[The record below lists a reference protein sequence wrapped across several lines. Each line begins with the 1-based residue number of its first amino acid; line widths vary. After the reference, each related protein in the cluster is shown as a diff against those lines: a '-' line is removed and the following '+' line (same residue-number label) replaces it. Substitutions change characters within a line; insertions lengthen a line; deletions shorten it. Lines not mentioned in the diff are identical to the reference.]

1 MVLNIPGLVAVIIFY
16 VVILV
21 IGLWAARRTK
31 GETNS
36 ENVML
41 AGRNI
46 GTFVGVFT
54 MTATWVGGGFING
67 TAETVFKDGLLNC
80 QAPLGY
86 SLSLFIGGVFFASKM
101 REHGYVTMLD
111 PFTRKYG
118 ERMGG
123 LIYIPAL
130 LGEVFW
136 SGAILAALG
145 STLRVIIGL
154 SHEVSIISSAC
165 IAVFYTLF
173 GGLYS
178 VAYTDVVQLICIFVG
193 LWLCIPFAMT
203 SEFVG
208 NISVNSTSAWIKEVE
223 SVNTGVYT
231 DSFLLLI
238 FGGIPW
244 QVYFQRVLSART
256 ARASR
261 YLSFLGALGCLIM
274 SVPSVLIGAI
284 AVNADWN
291 STAYVTKDNFN
302 ASDIPNRASDILPLV
317 LQYLTPEWVSFF
329 GLGAVSAAV
338 MSSAD
343 SSILSAS
350 CMFARNI
357 YKMIFRQ
364 KASEKEIIW
373 VMRIAIFGVGA
384 LATEMAINV
393 DSVYT
398 LWYLSSDLVYVV
410 LFPQLVCVIYLRNS
424 NTYGSLLGYIVG
436 MFFRIAG
443 GEPSL
448 GIGTLIKYPYY
459 SEEHGQMFPF
469 KTLCMMMS
477 MVTIIAFSSL
487 TDILFKKGIIHH
499 RFDVFKCGLSQS
511 SFDEKAHNN
520 NLTLDHATLTV
531 SDAGFTPPI
540 EEVKITRDV

>member
-16 VVILV
+16 IVILV

-67 TAETVFKDGLLNC
+67 TAETVYRDGLVNC

-86 SLSLFIGGVFFASKM
+86 SISLIIGGLFFARKM
-101 REHGYVTMLD
+101 REQGYVTMLD
-111 PFTRKYG
+111 PFTQTYG

-165 IAVFYTLF
+165 VAVFYTLF

-178 VAYTDVVQLICIFVG
+178 VAYTDVVQIICIFVG
-193 LWLCIPFAMT
+193 LWLCVPFAMT
-203 SEFVG
+203 NELVE
-208 NISVNSTSAWIKEVE
+208 NISVNSSTEWINGVDREGV
-223 SVNTGVYT
+223 GVYI
-231 DSFLLLI
+231 DSFLMLA

-244 QVYFQRVLSART
+244 QVYFQRVLSAKT
-256 ARASR
+256 VKAAQQ
-261 YLSFLGALGCLIM
+261 LSFLGAAGCIIM
-274 SVPSVLIGAI
+274 SVPSILIGAI

-291 STAYVTKDNFN
+291 RTAFVTKDNFN
-302 ASDIPNRASDILPLV
+302 ASEISSRSSDILPLV

-357 YKMIFRQ
+357 YKMIIRQ
-364 KASEKEIIW
+364 KASEKEVIW

-384 LATEMAINV
+384 LATEMALSV
-393 DSVYT
+393 DSIYV
-398 LWYLSSDLVYVV
+398 LWYLCSDLVYVV
-410 LFPQLVCVIYLRNS
+410 LFPQLVCVIYLKKS
-424 NTYGSLLGYIVG
+424 NTYGSLLGYVVG

-443 GEPSL
+443 GEPTL
-448 GIGTLIKYPYY
+448 GIDAVIKYPYY
-459 SEEHGQMFPF
+459 SEERGQMFPF
-469 KTLCMMMS
+469 KTLCMLMS
-477 MVTIIAFSSL
+477 LTTIISVSCL
-487 TDILFKKGIIHH
+487 TNFLFKRKIVHP
-499 RFDVFKCGLSQS
+499 RFDIFKCGITEECKDKKL
-511 SFDEKAHNN
+511 EK
-520 NLTLDHATLTV
+520 DTV
-531 SDAGFTPPI
+531 TSI
-540 EEVKITRDV
+540 EIFAIQKSELVKSTEEMKTKQ

>member
-1 MVLNIPGLVAVIIFY
+1 MVLNVPGLISVIIFY
-16 VVILV
+16 IVILV

-46 GTFVGVFT
+46 GALVGIFT

-67 TAETVFKDGLLNC
+67 TAETVYSYGLVNC

-86 SLSLFIGGVFFASKM
+86 ALSLVIGGIFFARKM
-101 REHGYVTMLD
+101 RENGYVTMLD
-111 PFTRKYG
+111 PFTRAYG

-154 SHEVSIISSAC
+154 SHEVAIIVSAC

-178 VAYTDVVQLICIFVG
+178 VAYTDVVQLACIFIG
-193 LWLCIPFAMT
+193 LWLCIPFALT
-203 SEFVG
+203 SEFVE
-208 NISVNSTSAWIKEVE
+208 NISVNSSTEWIKEVDPIY
-223 SVNTGVYT
+223 VGVYM

-238 FGGIPW
+238 FGGLPW
-244 QVYFQRVLSART
+244 QVYFQRVLSTRT
-256 ARASR
+256 AGIAQT
-261 YLSFLGALGCLIM
+261 LSFAGGLGCLIM
-274 SVPSVLIGAI
+274 SIPSILIGAI
-284 AVNADWN
+284 AVNADW
-291 STAYVTKDNFN
+291 SRTAYVTRDNFN
-302 ASDIPNRASDILPLV
+302 VSDIPNRASDILPLV

-384 LATEMAINV
+384 LATIMAITV
-393 DSVYT
+393 KSIYT
-398 LWYLSSDLVYVV
+398 LWYLCSDLVYVV
-410 LFPQLVCVIYLRNS
+410 LFPQLLCVTYLRTS
-424 NTYGSLLGYIVG
+424 NTYGSLVGYIIG

-448 GIGTLIKYPYY
+448 GIDVLIKFPYY
-459 SEEHGQMFPF
+459 STENGQMFPF
-469 KTLCMMMS
+469 KTLCMLMS
-477 MVTIIAFSSL
+477 FTSLVFVSYL
-487 TDILFKKGIIHH
+487 TDFLFKKNILHP
-499 RFDVFKCGLSQS
+499 RFDIFKCVVNKDYPDVELKKYNANPQEVFANPGFTQS
-511 SFDEKAHNN
+511 SGEIAAKQ
-520 NLTLDHATLTV
+520 
-531 SDAGFTPPI
+531 
-540 EEVKITRDV
+540 

>member
-1 MVLNIPGLVAVIIFY
+1 MVLNVPGLIAVIIFY
-16 VVILV
+16 IVILV

-36 ENVML
+36 ENIML

-46 GTFVGVFT
+46 GAFVGVFT

-67 TAETVFKDGLLNC
+67 TAEAVYSYGLVNC
-80 QAPLGY
+80 QAPVGY
-86 SLSLFIGGVFFASKM
+86 ALSLVIGGVFFARRM
-101 REHGYVTMLD
+101 REQGYVTMLD
-111 PFTRKYG
+111 PFTRTYG

-123 LIYIPAL
+123 LLYIPAL
-130 LGEVFW
+130 LAEVFW

-145 STLRVIIGL
+145 STLTVIVGL
-154 SHEVSIISSAC
+154 SHEVAIVVSAC

-178 VAYTDVVQLICIFVG
+178 VAYTDVVQLICIFIG

-203 SEFVG
+203 NEFVE
-208 NISVNSTSAWIKEVE
+208 NISFNSTEWVKEVDP
-223 SVNTGVYT
+223 VFVGVYI

-238 FGGIPW
+238 FGGVPW
-244 QVYFQRVLSART
+244 QVFFQRVLSART
-256 ARASR
+256 VGIAQS
-261 YLSFLGALGCLIM
+261 LSYAGGLGCIIM

-284 AVNADWN
+284 AVNTDWN
-291 STAYVTKDNFN
+291 RTAFVTRDNLN
-302 ASDIPNRASDILPLV
+302 VSEISSRSSDILPLV

-350 CMFARNI
+350 CMFAKNI
-357 YKMIFRQ
+357 YKMAIRK

-373 VMRIAIFGVGA
+373 VMRIAIVGA
-384 LATEMAINV
+384 GVLAAVMAITV
-393 DSVYT
+393 KSIYT
-398 LWYLSSDLVYVV
+398 LWYLCSDLVYVV
-410 LFPQLVCVIYLRNS
+410 LFPQLLCVIYLRAS
-424 NTYGSLLGYIVG
+424 NTYGSLVGYIIG

-448 GIGTLIKYPYY
+448 GIDVLMKFPYY
-459 SEEHGQMFPF
+459 SVKNGQLFPF
-469 KTLCMMMS
+469 KTLCMLMS
-477 MVTIIAFSSL
+477 FTSIVFVSYL
-487 TDILFKKGIIHH
+487 TDFLFKKNILHP
-499 RFDVFKCGLSQS
+499 RFDIFKCVTNKRPTDVELTKYKAKPEETFVNP
-511 SFDEKAHNN
+511 SFVNSA
-520 NLTLDHATLTV
+520 
-531 SDAGFTPPI
+531 
-540 EEVKITRDV
+540 EEIRARR

>member
-1 MVLNIPGLVAVIIFY
+1 MVLNVPGLISVIIFY
-16 VVILV
+16 IVILV

-46 GTFVGVFT
+46 GPFVGVFT

-67 TAETVFKDGLLNC
+67 TAETVYRDGLLNC
-80 QAPLGY
+80 QAPVGY
-86 SLSLFIGGVFFASKM
+86 SLSLAIGGLAFARKM
-101 REHGYVTMLD
+101 RQQGYVTMLD
-111 PFTRKYG
+111 PFTRTYG

-193 LWLCIPFAMT
+193 LWICVPFAMVNDVV
-203 SEFVG
+203 E
-208 NISVNSTSAWIKEVE
+208 NISVNSTTEWVKGVDQEE
-223 SVNTGVYT
+223 SGVYI

-256 ARASR
+256 ARAAQ

-274 SVPSVLIGAI
+274 SVPSVLLGAI

-291 STAYVTKDNFN
+291 STAYVTRDNFN
-302 ASDIPNRASDILPLV
+302 VSDIPNRASDILPLV
-317 LQYLTPEWVSFF
+317 LQYLTPDWVSFF

-373 VMRIAIFGVGA
+373 VMRFAIFGVGA
-384 LATEMAINV
+384 LATVMAINV
-393 DSVYT
+393 KSVYT
-398 LWYLSSDLVYVV
+398 LWYLCSDLVYVV
-410 LFPQLVCVIYLRNS
+410 LFPQLLCVTYLNYA
-424 NTYGSLLGYIVG
+424 NTYGSLLGYVVG

-443 GEPSL
+443 GEPTL
-448 GIGTLIKYPYY
+448 GIDALIKYPYY
-459 SEEHGQMFPF
+459 SEKHGQMFPF
-469 KTLCMMMS
+469 KTLCMLMS
-477 MVTIIAFSSL
+477 LATIIFVSRL
-487 TDILFKKGIIHH
+487 THFLFERGIVHP
-499 RFDVFKCGLSQS
+499 RFDVFKCRTVKDIE
-511 SFDEKAHNN
+511 DETAEPENQNDVKSAETFVIYN
-520 NLTLDHATLTV
+520 
-531 SDAGFTPPI
+531 SEFTKVI
-540 EEVKITRDV
+540 EEVKTT

>member
-1 MVLNIPGLVAVIIFY
+1 MVLNVPGLVAVIIFY
-16 VVILV
+16 IIILV

-46 GTFVGVFT
+46 GLFVGVFT

-67 TAETVFKDGLLNC
+67 TAETVYSYGLVNT

-86 SLSLFIGGVFFASKM
+86 ALSLVIGGLFFAKKM
-101 REHGYVTMLD
+101 RQQGYVTMLD
-111 PFTRKYG
+111 PFARKYG

-193 LWLCIPFAMT
+193 LWLCVPFALT
-203 SEFVG
+203 NDLVES
-208 NISVNSTSAWIKEVE
+208 ISVNSSTVWIQEVDP
-223 SVNTGVYT
+223 VFVGVYI

-238 FGGIPW
+238 FGGLPW
-244 QVYFQRVLSART
+244 QVYFQRVLSAKTVGT
-256 ARASR
+256 AK
-261 YLSFLGALGCLIM
+261 YLSFVGGLGCLIM
-274 SVPSVLIGAI
+274 AIPSVLIGAI
-284 AVNADWN
+284 ATNADWN
-291 STAYVTKDNFN
+291 RTAFVTRDNFN

-317 LQYLTPEWVSFF
+317 LQYLTPDWVSFV

-364 KASEKEIIW
+364 KASENEIIW
-373 VMRIAIFGVGA
+373 VMRFAIFGVGV
-384 LATEMAINV
+384 LATVMAITV
-393 DSVYT
+393 KSIYT
-398 LWYLSSDLVYVV
+398 LWYLCSDLVYVV
-410 LFPQLVCVIYLRNS
+410 LFPQLLCVIYLKTS
-424 NTYGSLLGYIVG
+424 NTYGSLVAYVIG

-448 GIGTLIKYPYY
+448 GIDVLIKFPYY
-459 SEEHGQMFPF
+459 SEENGQVFPF
-469 KTLCMMMS
+469 KTLCMLMS
-477 MVTIIAFSSL
+477 FTSLVFVSYL
-487 TDILFKKGIIHH
+487 TDFLFKKGILHP
-499 RFDVFKCGLSQS
+499 RFDIFKCVVNHCESDVKLQKYTVNSETFDNRSYAQS
-511 SFDEKAHNN
+511 NEGIPTAK
-520 NLTLDHATLTV
+520 
-531 SDAGFTPPI
+531 
-540 EEVKITRDV
+540 

>member
-1 MVLNIPGLVAVIIFY
+1 MVLNVPGLIAVIIFY
-16 VVILV
+16 ILILI

-36 ENVML
+36 ENIML

-46 GTFVGVFT
+46 GAFVGVFT

-67 TAETVFKDGLLNC
+67 TAETVYSYGLVNC
-80 QAPLGY
+80 QAPVGY
-86 SLSLFIGGVFFASKM
+86 ALSLVMGGVFFARRM
-101 REHGYVTMLD
+101 REQGYVTMLD
-111 PFTRKYG
+111 PFTRTYG

-145 STLRVIIGL
+145 STLRVIVGL
-154 SHEVSIISSAC
+154 SHEVAIVVSAC

-178 VAYTDVVQLICIFVG
+178 VAYTDVVQLICIFIG

-203 SEFVG
+203 NELVE
-208 NISVNSTSAWIKEVE
+208 NISVNSSAVWIKEVDP
-223 SVNTGVYT
+223 VYVGVYM

-238 FGGIPW
+238 FGGLPW

-256 ARASR
+256 VGIAQS
-261 YLSFLGALGCLIM
+261 LSFAGGLGCIIM
-274 SVPSVLIGAI
+274 SVPSILIGAI
-284 AVNADWN
+284 AVNTDWN
-291 STAYVTKDNFN
+291 RTAFVTRDNFN
-302 ASDIPNRASDILPLV
+302 ASEISSRGSDILPLV

-364 KASEKEIIW
+364 RASEKEIIW

-384 LATEMAINV
+384 LATVMAITV
-393 DSVYT
+393 KSIYT
-398 LWYLSSDLVYVV
+398 LWYLCSDLVYVV
-410 LFPQLVCVIYLRNS
+410 LFPQLLCVIYLRAS
-424 NTYGSLLGYIVG
+424 NTYGSLVGYIIG

-448 GIGTLIKYPYY
+448 GIGVLIKFPYY
-459 SEEHGQMFPF
+459 SVNNGQLFPF
-469 KTLCMMMS
+469 KTLCMLMS
-477 MVTIIAFSSL
+477 FTSIVFVSYL
-487 TDILFKKGIIHH
+487 TDFLFKKNILHP
-499 RFDVFKCGLSQS
+499 RFDVFKCVIN
-511 SFDEKAHNN
+511 KRP
-520 NLTLDHATLTV
+520 
-531 SDAGFTPPI
+531 SDAKLTKYSVKS
-540 EEVKITRDV
+540 EETFANPSFLPSKEEIRERR